1 MKFQAYLPNR
11 LFNEQSIAF
20 KFSSR
25 QKRLLFM
32 NIIIFRH
39 EKKGIFQVLPLNTW
53 MLLHIA
59 LKEEPKLLIKQKH
72 G

>member
-1 MKFQAYLPNR
+1 
-11 LFNEQSIAF
+11 
-20 KFSSR
+20 
-25 QKRLLFM
+25 M

-39 EKKGIFQVLPLNTW
+39 EKKGIFQVLPLNVW